1 MRTNQ
6 REIMIYYNPE
16 SISDRKTVAHAQ
28 GISSHIKTFAHSK
41 SPSTG
46 TSWQMILRSLDVEPK
61 ALLNKAHPY
70 YQKNIRGWEFDDEG
84 WLTVLA
90 NNPDLIK
97 APIAVRG
104 RRAILCNN
112 PTDIYK
118 LTTPGTPP
126 A

>member
-16 SISDRKTVAHAQ
+16 SSSDRKTVAHAQ
-28 GISSHIKTFAHSK
+28 GISPHIKTYAHSK
-41 SPSTG
+41 SPSTS
-46 TSWQMILRSLDVEPK
+46 TSWQMILRSLDVHPK
-61 ALLNKAHPY
+61 ELLNKAHPY
-70 YQKNIRGWEFDDEG
+70 YQQNIRGREFNEED
-84 WLTVLA
+84 WITVIS

-104 RRAILCNN
+104 RRAVICNN

-118 LTTPGTPP
+118 LTALSTPP
-126 A
+126 

>member
-1 MRTNQ
+1 MRTNN
-6 REIMIYYNPE
+6 REILIYYNPD
-16 SISDRKTVAHAQ
+16 SVSDRKMVAHAQ
-28 GISSHIKTFAHSK
+28 GMSTYIKTYSHAK

-46 TSWQMILRSLDVEPK
+46 TSWQMILRSLDVHPK
-61 ALLNKAHPY
+61 DLLNKAHPY
-70 YQKNIRGWEFDDEG
+70 YQENIRGREFNEED

-104 RRAILCNN
+104 RRAILCSS

-118 LTTPGTPP
+118 LTAPSAPSV
-126 A
+126 

>member
-16 SISDRKTVAHAQ
+16 SNSDRKTVAHAQ
-28 GISSHIKTFAHSK
+28 GMSPHIKTYAHSK
-41 SPSTG
+41 SPSTS
-46 TSWQMILRSLDVEPK
+46 TSWQMILKYLDVHPK
-61 ALLNKAHPY
+61 DLLNKAHPY
-70 YQKNIRGWEFDDEG
+70 YQKNIRGKEFNEED
-84 WLTVLA
+84 WVTVIS

-104 RRAILCNN
+104 RRAVICNN

-126 A
+126 